1 METKPR
7 TPIRALTWHARE
19 GGTEGRG
26 RWRGRGGDFGEWEGQ
41 KGDLGGRRR
50 TRDERK
56 EESGESDGLGERWE
70 SSISSKRFDCYLC

>member
-7 TPIRALTWHARE
+7 TPLPALTWHARE

-26 RWRGRGGDFGEWEGQ
+26 RGVDFGKWEGR

-50 TRDERK
+50 AREERK

-70 SSISSKRFDCYLC
+70 SSISSKCFDCYLC